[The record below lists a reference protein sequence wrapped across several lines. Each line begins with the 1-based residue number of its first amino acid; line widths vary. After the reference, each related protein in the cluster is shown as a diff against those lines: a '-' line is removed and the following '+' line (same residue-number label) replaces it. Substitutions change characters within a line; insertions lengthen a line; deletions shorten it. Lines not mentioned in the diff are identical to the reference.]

1 MSRIL
6 SLFLGNIWTFLTLY
20 GKMKMRHNEYSC
32 NEKCPLVG
40 STVFAL
46 HILFVTRYMFYCV
59 AASETVLFTGT
70 VSFEAVL
77 FYRKVPTMTKGG
89 SV

>member
-1 MSRIL
+1 M
-6 SLFLGNIWTFLTLY
+6 NIRVT
-20 GKMKMRHNEYSC
+20 RSA
-32 NEKCPLVG
+32 PLVG

-70 VSFEAVL
+70 VSLEAEL
-77 FYRKVPTMTKGG
+77 F
-89 SV
+89 